1 MAAPG
6 RAGAPSFQYVQPT
19 PQLLKSY
26 HIVSSWFIYRAPPPT
41 GLWTCQGQRLCLFH
55 CQVSQVQGR
64 LEMLLESW
72 GNTMHFTLLS
82 APSDWDLKV
91 MTDYYCLDGVQGR
104 SEIREGGL
112 VWCLKWVP
120 CIEGGFPSSLSGD
133 REWGGVVVMMGW
145 G

>member
-1 MAAPG
+1 
-6 RAGAPSFQYVQPT
+6 
-19 PQLLKSY
+19 
-26 HIVSSWFIYRAPPPT
+26 
-41 GLWTCQGQRLCLFH
+41 
-55 CQVSQVQGR
+55 
-64 LEMLLESW
+64 MLLESW

-133 REWGGVVVMMGW
+133 REWGGVLVMMGW